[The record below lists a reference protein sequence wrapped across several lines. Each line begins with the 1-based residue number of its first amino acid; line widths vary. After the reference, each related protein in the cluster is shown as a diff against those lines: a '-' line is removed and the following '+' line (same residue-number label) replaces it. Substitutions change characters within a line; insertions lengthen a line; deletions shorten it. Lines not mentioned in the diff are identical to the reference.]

1 MNVLLVGATSPVGQ
15 RLCKLLRNT
24 GRVTLVCAAADADPA
39 RGQVRLDLR
48 NEDAVREA
56 VRGMQAVVHCTDGGG
71 AALVQATGNL
81 VRAATAANCG
91 RIVHVGSQGAYGA
104 TEGIV
109 DEHAPAGR
117 GAGAWRAAES
127 QLVGFGAKGG
137 TAVLLRPGCI
147 WGPRSGTWAERMAA
161 WLRAG
166 RIGDLGVDGD
176 GWSNLVH
183 IDDVCVAVLRALQLP
198 LLQGESRSY
207 NLAGAD
213 SPRWNEVLIDLALA
227 IGATPVRRVHPA
239 MLRWHAWTDPL
250 LAAIGQATKAEAAVE
265 PLTPALLALWHS
277 QLRLDPR
284 AAMQDLK
291 MDWTPYSV
299 TMHDVAAW
307 LSPQEEARSPRLALP
322 QGM

>member
-109 DEHAPAGR
+109 DEHAPPGR

-137 TAVLLRPGCI
+137 TAVLLRPGCV
-147 WGPRSGTWAERMAA
+147 WGPRSGTWAERLAL

-166 RIGDLGVDGD
+166 RLGDLGVHGD

-198 LLQGESRSY
+198 LLQGESRVY

-227 IGATPVRRVHPA
+227 IGATPVRRVHPVA
-239 MLRWHAWTDPL
+239 LRLHAWTDPVAVAL
-250 LAAIGQATKAEAAVE
+250 QRATKAGTSGE
-265 PLTPALLALWHS
+265 PLTPALLSLWRS

-284 AAMQDLK
+284 AAMADLK
-291 MDWTPYSV
+291 IDWTPYSV
-299 TMHDVAAW
+299 AMQEVAAW
-307 LSPQEEARSPRLALP
+307 LGAHEEVVAPPLALP
-322 QGM
+322 QGS